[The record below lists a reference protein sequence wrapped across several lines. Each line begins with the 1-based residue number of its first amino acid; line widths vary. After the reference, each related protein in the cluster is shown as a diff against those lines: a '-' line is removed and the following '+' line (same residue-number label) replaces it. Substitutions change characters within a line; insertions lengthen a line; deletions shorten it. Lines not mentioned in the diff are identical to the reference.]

1 MLLSAPFFLSCFYQR
16 INYHSIL
23 LMKKHLFI
31 LFFSSA
37 TLPMF
42 AQISGNAVPTVQFTD
57 ANGRILPAGAA
68 GVQGT
73 PYVFE
78 KFGQGKIVFVNG
90 MESVDSNLNYS
101 FVDHKLYYTQK
112 NGLYVVN
119 QQAKEFTL
127 YGTDKEKNKISKQFM
142 CLFPS
147 IDDNT
152 PATFYEVLG
161 KGDNFQLLKYTS
173 KRIKESAVYGGA
185 PLKEYVLDDL
195 FYIYDKASK
204 KMISLGSALS
214 LKSVKKTLPNY
225 VAQIDA
231 YVNANKLNLK
241 KEEDMIQLLQQLKAS
256 SN

>member
-1 MLLSAPFFLSCFYQR
+1 MQ
-16 INYHSIL
+16 
-23 LMKKHLFI
+23 
-31 LFFSSA
+31 
-37 TLPMF
+37 F
-42 AQISGNAVPTVQFTD
+42 AD

-73 PYVFE
+73 PYLFE
-78 KFGQGKIVFVNG
+78 KFGQGKIVFLNG

-101 FVDHKLYYTQK
+101 LVDHKLFYTQK

-119 QQAKEFTL
+119 QQAKEFIL
-127 YGTDKEKNKISKQFM
+127 YGLDKEKNKISKQFM

-147 IDDNT
+147 VDDNT

-161 KGDNFQLLKYTS
+161 KGDNLQLLKYTS

-195 FYIYDKASK
+195 FYLYDKVAK
-204 KMISLGSALS
+204 KMIALGSAIS
-214 LKSVKKTLPNY
+214 LKSIKKGLPSY
-225 VAQIDA
+225 SVQIDA
-231 YVNANKLNLK
+231 LMNTSKLNLK
-241 KEEDMIQLLQQLKAS
+241 KEEDMIQLLQQLKPS

>member
-1 MLLSAPFFLSCFYQR
+1 
-16 INYHSIL
+16 
-23 LMKKHLFI
+23 
-31 LFFSSA
+31 
-37 TLPMF
+37 MF
-42 AQISGNAVPTVQFTD
+42 AQITGNAIQAVQFAD

-101 FVDHKLYYTQK
+101 LADHKLYYTQK

-119 QQAKEFTL
+119 QQAKSFVL
-127 YGTDKEKNKISKQFM
+127 NSVDKDNNKVSKQFM
-142 CLFPS
+142 CLFPN
-147 IDDNT
+147 IENNT

-161 KGDNFQLLKYTS
+161 NGDNLQLLKYTS

-214 LKSVKKTLPNY
+214 MKAIKKGLPDY
-225 VAQIDA
+225 AAQIDA
-231 YVNANKLNLK
+231 LLNTNKLNLK

>member
-1 MLLSAPFFLSCFYQR
+1 MLLSAPFFLSCCYQR

-31 LFFSSA
+31 LFFSCA
-37 TLPMF
+37 TLPIF

-127 YGTDKEKNKISKQFM
+127 YGVGKDKNNISKLFM

-147 IDDNT
+147 IEDNT

-161 KGDNFQLLKYTS
+161 VGGNFQLLKYTS

-185 PLKEYVLDDL
+185 PLKEYVMDDL
-195 FYIYDKASK
+195 FYIYDKAAK
-204 KMISLGSALS
+204 KMLALGSALS
-214 LKSVKKTLPNY
+214 LKLVKKALPNY
-225 VAQIDA
+225 AAQLDA
-231 YVNANKLNLK
+231 YMDANKLNLK
-241 KEEDMIQLLQQLKAS
+241 KEEDMVQLLQQLKTS

>member
-1 MLLSAPFFLSCFYQR
+1 
-16 INYHSIL
+16 
-23 LMKKHLFI
+23 
-31 LFFSSA
+31 
-37 TLPMF
+37 MF
-42 AQISGNAVPTVQFTD
+42 AQISGNAVPTVQFAD

-101 FVDHKLYYTQK
+101 LVDHKLYYTQK

-119 QQAKEFTL
+119 QQAKEFIL
-127 YGTDKEKNKISKQFM
+127 YGLDKEKNKISKQFM

-147 IDDNT
+147 VDDNT

-161 KGDNFQLLKYTS
+161 KGDNLQLLKYTS

-195 FYIYDKASK
+195 YYIYDKVDK
-204 KMISLGSALS
+204 KMLVLGSGHS
-214 LKSVKKTLPNY
+214 LKALKKVLPNY
-225 VAQIDA
+225 TSQIDA
-231 YVNANKLNLK
+231 LINTNKLNLK
-241 KEEDMIQLLQQLKAS
+241 KEDDMIQLLQQLKAS
-256 SN
+256 TN

>member
-1 MLLSAPFFLSCFYQR
+1 
-16 INYHSIL
+16 
-23 LMKKHLFI
+23 
-31 LFFSSA
+31 
-37 TLPMF
+37 
-42 AQISGNAVPTVQFTD
+42 
-57 ANGRILPAGAA
+57 
-68 GVQGT
+68 
-73 PYVFE
+73 
-78 KFGQGKIVFVNG
+78 

-101 FVDHKLYYTQK
+101 YADHKLYYTQK

-127 YGTDKEKNKISKQFM
+127 YGVGKDKNNISKLFM

-152 PATFYEVLG
+152 PATFYELLG

-225 VAQIDA
+225 AAQIDV
-231 YVNANKLNLK
+231 YVDANKLNLK

>member
-1 MLLSAPFFLSCFYQR
+1 
-16 INYHSIL
+16 
-23 LMKKHLFI
+23 
-31 LFFSSA
+31 
-37 TLPMF
+37 MF
-42 AQISGNAVPTVQFTD
+42 AQITGNAIQAVQFAD

-101 FVDHKLYYTQK
+101 LADHKLYYTQK

-119 QQAKEFTL
+119 QQAKSFVL
-127 YGTDKEKNKISKQFM
+127 NSVDKDKNKVSKQFM

-147 IDDNT
+147 IENNT

-161 KGDNFQLLKYTS
+161 NGDNLQLLKYTS

-185 PLKEYVLDDL
+185 PLKEYIADDL
-195 FYIYDKASK
+195 FYIYDKAAK
-204 KMISLGSALS
+204 KMVALGSALS
-214 LKSVKKTLPNY
+214 LKVIKKGLPEFT
-225 VAQIDA
+225 AQIDSLL
-231 YVNANKLNLK
+231 NTNKLNLK
-241 KEEDMIQLLQQLKAS
+241 KEEDMIQLLQQLKTS

>member
-1 MLLSAPFFLSCFYQR
+1 
-16 INYHSIL
+16 
-23 LMKKHLFI
+23 
-31 LFFSSA
+31 
-37 TLPMF
+37 MF
-42 AQISGNAVPTVQFTD
+42 AQISGNAVPTVQFAD

-73 PYVFE
+73 PYLFE
-78 KFGQGKIVFVNG
+78 KFGQGKIVFLNG

-101 FVDHKLYYTQK
+101 LVDHKLFYTQK

-119 QQAKEFTL
+119 QQAKEFIL
-127 YGTDKEKNKISKQFM
+127 YGLDKGKNKISKQFM

-147 IDDNT
+147 VDDNT

-161 KGDNFQLLKYTS
+161 KGDNLQLLKYTS

-195 FYIYDKASK
+195 FYIYDKGAK
-204 KMISLGSALS
+204 KMIAFGSAIS
-214 LKSVKKTLPNY
+214 LKSIKKGLPSY
-225 VAQIDA
+225 SVQIDA
-231 YVNANKLNLK
+231 LMNTSKLNLK
-241 KEEDMIQLLQQLKAS
+241 KEEDMIQLLQQLKPS

>member
-1 MLLSAPFFLSCFYQR
+1 
-16 INYHSIL
+16 
-23 LMKKHLFI
+23 MKKYLFI
-31 LFFSSA
+31 LLLSCA

-42 AQISGNAVPTVQFTD
+42 AQITGNAIQAVQFAD

-101 FVDHKLYYTQK
+101 LADHKLYYTQK

-119 QQAKEFTL
+119 QQAKSFVL
-127 YGTDKEKNKISKQFM
+127 NSVDKDSKKVSKQFM

-147 IDDNT
+147 IENNT
-152 PATFYEVLG
+152 PATFYEILG
-161 KGDNFQLLKYTS
+161 NGDNLQLLKYTS

-185 PLKEYVLDDL
+185 PLKEYIADDL
-195 FYIYDKASK
+195 FYIYDKAAK
-204 KMISLGSALS
+204 KMVALGSALS
-214 LKSVKKTLPNY
+214 LKAIKKGLPEFT
-225 VAQIDA
+225 AQIDA
-231 YVNANKLNLK
+231 LLNTNKLNLK

>member
-1 MLLSAPFFLSCFYQR
+1 
-16 INYHSIL
+16 
-23 LMKKHLFI
+23 MKKHLFI
-31 LFFSSA
+31 FLLSCA

-42 AQISGNAVPTVQFTD
+42 AQISGNAVPTVQFVD

-73 PYVFE
+73 PYLFE

-101 FVDHKLYYTQK
+101 LVDHKLYYTQK

-119 QQAKEFTL
+119 QQAKEFNL
-127 YGTDKEKNKISKQFM
+127 YGVDKEKNKISKQFM

-147 IDDNT
+147 VDDNT

-161 KGDNFQLLKYTS
+161 KGDNLQLLKYTS

-195 FYIYDKASK
+195 FYIYDKGAK
-204 KMISLGSALS
+204 KMIAFGSAIS
-214 LKSVKKTLPNY
+214 LKSIKKGLPSY
-225 VAQIDA
+225 SVQIDA
-231 YVNANKLNLK
+231 LMNTSKLNLK
-241 KEEDMIQLLQQLKAS
+241 KEEDMIQLLQQLKPS

>member
-1 MLLSAPFFLSCFYQR
+1 
-16 INYHSIL
+16 
-23 LMKKHLFI
+23 MKKYLYI
-31 LFFSSA
+31 LIFSCA
-37 TLPMF
+37 TPSLF
-42 AQISGNAVPTVQFTD
+42 AQISGNAVPTVQFAD
-57 ANGRILPAGAA
+57 ANGRILPAGVA

-73 PYVFE
+73 PYLFE
-78 KFGQGKIVFVNG
+78 KFGQGKVVFVNG

-101 FVDHKLYYTQK
+101 LVDHKLYYTQK
-112 NGLYVVN
+112 KGLYVVN

-127 YGTDKEKNKISKQFM
+127 YSVDKEKNKISKQFM

-147 IDDNT
+147 VDDNT

-161 KGDNFQLLKYTS
+161 KGDNLQLLKYTS

-195 FYIYDKASK
+195 FYIYDKGAK
-204 KMISLGSALS
+204 KMIVMGSALS
-214 LKSVKKTLPNY
+214 LKSIKKTLPNY
-225 VAQIDA
+225 ATQMDA
-231 YVNANKLNLK
+231 YLNANKLNLK

>member
-1 MLLSAPFFLSCFYQR
+1 
-16 INYHSIL
+16 
-23 LMKKHLFI
+23 MKKYLFI
-31 LFFSSA
+31 LFFSCA
-37 TLPMF
+37 TIPMF
-42 AQISGNAVPTVQFTD
+42 AQISGNAVPTVQFAD

-73 PYVFE
+73 PYLFE
-78 KFGQGKIVFVNG
+78 KFGQGKIVFLNG

-101 FVDHKLYYTQK
+101 LVDHKLFYTQK

-119 QQAKEFTL
+119 QQAKELIL
-127 YGTDKEKNKISKQFM
+127 YGLDKGKNKISKQFM

-147 IDDNT
+147 VDDNT

-161 KGDNFQLLKYTS
+161 KGDNLQLLKYTS

-195 FYIYDKASK
+195 FYIYDKGAK
-204 KMISLGSALS
+204 KMIAFGSAIS
-214 LKSVKKTLPNY
+214 LKSIKKGLPSY
-225 VAQIDA
+225 SVQIDA
-231 YVNANKLNLK
+231 LMNTSKLNLK
-241 KEEDMIQLLQQLKAS
+241 KEDDMAQLLLQLKAL